1 MTIWNILLVA
11 ALAVSCVLSAR
22 LLIHY
27 FQLESYQF
35 QGYFRTVKRNLL
47 RSFLPGI
54 VLNLVFIGA
63 GILLVLII
71 PEDNLWLPGL
81 LLSLCLLAAGALI
94 HRSLK
99 KAKQKKALV
108 YTPRVKRLIA
118 FMAITFTAILLV
130 FVSLAGS
137 DRGSFSSRLFCP
149 VRW

>member
-71 PEDNLWLPGL
+71 PEDNLWP
-81 LLSLCLLAAGALI
+81 
-94 HRSLK
+94 
-99 KAKQKKALV
+99 
-108 YTPRVKRLIA
+108 
-118 FMAITFTAILLV
+118 
-130 FVSLAGS
+130 
-137 DRGSFSSRLFCP
+137 
-149 VRW
+149 

>member
-99 KAKQKKALV
+99 KAKQKYGEDPKVVAKAQAKKAVLDE
-108 YTPRVKRLIA
+108 YEISMEQTDEFWIEPIADEQVK
-118 FMAITFTAILLV
+118 
-130 FVSLAGS
+130 
-137 DRGSFSSRLFCP
+137 
-149 VRW
+149 